1 MIYSLYQL
9 LRSHARYALMPANR
23 RTRHASP
30 FLIVSLLASLCGG
43 AAARQQPKPAEADDV
58 VRVTTEI
65 VQTDVSVFDKGG
77 KFVDNLKRDQFELKV
92 DGRVQPISF
101 FERVVAGSVNED
113 AQLAAARGTSRG
125 SSAGADAASPAAAV
139 AAVPL
144 DRGRAVVFFL
154 DDLHLSLPSLVHT
167 KEMLLRFIDTQLH
180 QNDQMAIATTSN
192 QLGFLSQLTDDKT
205 MLRTAVARLTV
216 REQSERI
223 DPERPQ
229 INITQA
235 IAIEQGQPSVIEYF
249 VDQTLKENPAFGNP
263 NSESARS
270 EAQRYVTRR
279 ALNLIDT
286 HSSVVRRTFD
296 SLRGVMQTFTEYPGR
311 KLVYFFSDGFAM
323 ELGRSGTYDHVRLV
337 TDAAV
342 RAGAVVYTVDARG
355 LGAQLADLPSASD
368 NSSAD
373 ASGRLAS
380 AGLSM
385 TTAMQEP
392 LRTIAGETGGR
403 AILNTDSID
412 LGVQKAL
419 KDTSVYYLLAWKP
432 EREENRGGKFRRIE
446 VAVKDRPDLTVLVQ
460 KGFYAT
466 PPDAA
471 TKRDAPKADETAD
484 GAGETGAVNGARNST
499 EQARTKELFAALRA
513 PFPRPGLPT
522 ALTLNY
528 VKTKDASLVLSASVQ
543 VEIEASQPTAGG
555 ALPTDR
561 AEIVGAIYSDQG
573 RVIRSFER
581 GVNITPK
588 DASVA
593 VPPTHRVFF
602 PIQAPIMPGL
612 YQVRVASRDPHR
624 HRMGSTSQWIEVP
637 DVNKGGFALSSV
649 FLGIRPSVTT
659 EEDAKADAA
668 GPQVLVVPDRHFARN
683 TPARFLVYLYNAAL
697 GSDAKPDIAAQVQVF
712 RDDQPVITTPLRK
725 VDTEGFTEFS
735 RLPYA
740 AEVSMSGIPAGRYEL
755 RVTAIDRVAKTSATQ
770 IVKFV
775 IE

>member
-1 MIYSLYQL
+1 
-9 LRSHARYALMPANR
+9 MPANR
-23 RTRHASP
+23 RTRYYSQII
-30 FLIVSLLASLCGG
+30 IVSLFATLFCGG
-43 AAARQQPKPAEADDV
+43 DATAQQTPKPKPGEADDV

-101 FERVVAGSVNED
+101 FERVVAGTVNED

-125 SSAGADAASPAAAV
+125 GGGGTDAAPPAV
-139 AAVPL
+139 AVPL

-154 DDLHLSLPSLVHT
+154 DDLHLSLASLVHT

-216 REQSERI
+216 REQSEKV

-286 HSSVVRRTFD
+286 HSSIVLRTFD
-296 SLRGVMQTFTEYPGR
+296 SLRGVMQTFAEYPGR

-323 ELGRSGTYDHVRLV
+323 ELGRSGTYDHIRLV

-368 NSSAD
+368 NASAD
-373 ASGRLAS
+373 VSGRLAS

-392 LRTIAGETGGR
+392 LKTIAGETGGR

-446 VAVKDRPDLTVLVQ
+446 VVVKDHPDLTVLVQ

-466 PPDAA
+466 PPDAP
-471 TKRDAPKADETAD
+471 KRDAPKADATAD
-484 GAGETGAVNGARNST
+484 SANDAGATNAAHAA

-528 VKTKDASLVLSASVQ
+528 VKTKDASIILSASVQ
-543 VEIEASQPTAGG
+543 VEIEASKPTAGG

-573 RVIRSFER
+573 KLVRSFTR

-593 VPPTHRVFF
+593 IPPTHRVFF
-602 PIQAPIMPGL
+602 PIQTQIMPGL
-612 YQVRVASRDPHR
+612 YQVRVASRDPKNR
-624 HRMGSTSQWIEVP
+624 RTGSTSQWIEVP
-637 DVNKGGFALSSV
+637 DVNKGGLTLSSV
-649 FLGIRPSVTT
+649 FLGVRPSVTT

-683 TPARFLVYLYNAAL
+683 TPARFLVYLYNAAS
-697 GSDAKPDIAAQVQVF
+697 GADAKPDIAVQVQVF

-740 AEVSMSGIPAGRYEL
+740 AEVSMNGIPAGHYEL
-755 RVTAIDRVAKTSATQ
+755 HVTAIDRVAKVSATQ
-770 IVKFV
+770 TVKFI